1 MLVKNRLR
9 INSAVSALLTLVILT
24 VLFLTI
30 HRVSTALE
38 AAKIADEIMTTSFE
52 RLMLRIEN
60 QRTGSER
67 SKVQLFARH
76 NQSGEL
82 LMIAEEKL
90 RGTKDNKTIEELRSL
105 HDSIGYFLRAI
116 RENREKAGP
125 GVPLDELSQ
134 EIEDRLLSQLD
145 MNAYENILLC
155 TTLQESSRQAVI
167 SALKVGVGRII
178 AVLLLVTAAIQIN
191 SSTMGRAIGG
201 RIKRLQDGAAVIGA
215 GGLDHRIDI
224 QGDDEFA
231 GLAESFNDM
240 TEKLND
246 SYRELRNEI
255 GERKRA
261 EEGLRLAKDTAEA
274 ASRAKSQFLA
284 NMSHELRTPM
294 NSFLGVL
301 QLLLGNHAG
310 PLEPKQRELLAVADK
325 SAHCLLQVISDILD
339 LSKIEAGKLSIT
351 EKPFH
356 LRACFSE
363 AIELFSA
370 DAQQKELDLSFTV
383 APDVP
388 DNVVGDFLRLRQVLI
403 NLVGNAIKFTDRGSV
418 AVKSAA
424 GSQLP
429 GGKREC
435 TFTVTDTG
443 IGIPEDKKHLLF
455 SPFSQADDSDT
466 RSYGGTGLGL
476 AISRQIVEMMGGTIS
491 FESTEGVGSTFSFT
505 VPLGEGVEEAGTM
518 PEAPAPVAVAPPPV
532 TGAEKKPLILV
543 AEDDIMASDLLM
555 NILELSGLEANLA
568 RTGREAVDMWEKH
581 RYDLI
586 IMDIQMPRLDGISA
600 TRIIREKEKTTGG
613 HIPIVAMT
621 AHAFRE
627 DEERC
632 YAAGMDAYLT
642 KPLDLKTG
650 MEVIMNRLQK

>member
-418 AVKSAA
+418 AVKIAA

>member
-418 AVKSAA
+418 AVKIAA

-505 VPLGEGVEEAGTM
+505 VPLGEGVEEVGTA
-518 PEAPAPVAVAPPPV
+518 PEAPASVAVASPPV
-532 TGAEKKPLILV
+532 TEAERKPLILV

>member
-9 INSAVSALLTLVILT
+9 INSAVSVLLTLVVLI

-30 HRVSTALE
+30 HRVSTAME

-60 QRTGSER
+60 ERTGSER
-67 SKVQLFARH
+67 SNVQLLAKH
-76 NQSGEL
+76 AQNGEL
-82 LMIAEEKL
+82 LEVALEKFSDPEDK
-90 RGTKDNKTIEELRSL
+90 RTIEELLSL
-105 HDSIGYFLRAI
+105 HDSIGELSRSIRKNRGEKRAGI
-116 RENREKAGP
+116 
-125 GVPLDELSQ
+125 PLDALSQ
-134 EIEDRLLSQLD
+134 QIEDRLLSQLD
-145 MNAYENILLC
+145 MRVYENVLFC
-155 TTLQESSRQAVI
+155 SRLQQSSYRHVTY
-167 SALKVGVGRII
+167 ALKLGVGSII
-178 AVLLLVTAAIQIN
+178 AVLLLLTAAIQIN

-201 RIKRLQDGAAVIGA
+201 RVKRLQDGAAVIGA

-224 QGDDEFA
+224 QGNDEFA
-231 GLAESFNDM
+231 KLAGSFNDM
-240 TEKLND
+240 AEKLND

-261 EEGLRLAKDTAEA
+261 EEGMRLAKETAEA
-274 ASRAKSQFLA
+274 ASSAKSQFLA

-301 QLLLGNHAG
+301 QLLLGDHAG

-339 LSKIEAGKLSIT
+339 LSKIEAGKLSIM
-351 EKPFH
+351 EKPFP
-356 LRACFSE
+356 LRQCFSD
-363 AIELFSA
+363 AMGLFSA
-370 DAQQKELDLSFTV
+370 DAQQKGLDLSFTV
-383 APDVP
+383 APEVP

-418 AVKSAA
+418 AVKIAA
-424 GSQLP
+424 GSRLP
-429 GGKREC
+429 GGKSEC
-435 TFTVTDTG
+435 IFIVTDTG
-443 IGIPEDKKHLLF
+443 IGIPPDKQHLLF

-491 FESTEGVGSTFSFT
+491 FESTEGAGSTFSFS
-505 VPLGEGVEEAGTM
+505 VPLGEGVEEGGTT
-518 PEAPAPVAVAPPPV
+518 PEAPAPLAVAAPPV
-532 TGAEKKPLILV
+532 TEAERQPLILV
-543 AEDDIMASDLLM
+543 AEDDTMSSDLLM
-555 NILELSGLEANLA
+555 NILELHELEANLA

-600 TRIIREKEKTTGG
+600 TQLIREKEKTTGE

-642 KPLDLKTG
+642 KPLDLKKG
-650 MEVIMNRLQK
+650 MDVVMSLLRK